1 MRRSYL
7 KKQAE
12 VAAMAE
18 MPENETGTLP
28 GLKPVL
34 EALGARPETVVQV
47 FCKKG
52 LYKAETKQILDI
64 CAKRHIPVKFVETS
78 VLQGLCS
85 AHGQMPVTH
94 QGVVARIIEK
104 QFCSLEDLLAKAH
117 DAPLPLLLALDQV
130 QDTGNLGAL
139 ARTLY
144 ALGGA
149 GIILPKHN
157 NVLPGP
163 AAMRASAGALRDLPL
178 ARVTN
183 LATALD
189 LAEESG
195 LTIYGTGC
203 QPSSSASTVKKT
215 GKWDN
220 KYVNAFTATFILPAV
235 IVLGNENKGIR
246 PVVAKRCQHFIH
258 IPMARDFDSLNVAQT
273 GAIITG
279 ICAAQNYNIPYI
291 SEQNS

>member
-1 MRRSYL
+1 
-7 KKQAE
+7 
-12 VAAMAE
+12 
-18 MPENETGTLP
+18 MPFPARLQCALLP
-28 GLKPVL
+28 
-34 EALGARPETVVQV
+34 
-47 FCKKG
+47 
-52 LYKAETKQILDI
+52 
-64 CAKRHIPVKFVETS
+64 
-78 VLQGLCS
+78 
-85 AHGQMPVTH
+85 
-94 QGVVARIIEK
+94 
-104 QFCSLEDLLAKAH
+104 
-117 DAPLPLLLALDQV
+117 
-130 QDTGNLGAL
+130 
-139 ARTLY
+139 
-144 ALGGA
+144 
-149 GIILPKHN
+149 
-157 NVLPGP
+157 
-163 AAMRASAGALRDLPL
+163 
-178 ARVTN
+178 VTN

-203 QPSSSASTVKKT
+203 QPSFSASTVKKT